1 MMANTT
7 VLRNLSQILLLL
19 LNNKDSIKVYQYSG
33 FQNRVEQMTN
43 IISQNIPETQ
53 TFLVMIYISL
63 LILKTT
69 INHIEYVIVTW
80 IDIELKL

>member
-1 MMANTT
+1 
-7 VLRNLSQILLLL
+7 
-19 LNNKDSIKVYQYSG
+19 
-33 FQNRVEQMTN
+33 MTN

-69 INHIEYVIVTW
+69 INHIEYVVTW